1 MYIREMQNRTYAKW
15 SLFYCFEFSEIHS
28 SIFSAVML
36 YYIIIIFV
44 GIERDEVRQARLDPG
59 SLEVLSFTS
68 SVSAN
73 WLSIVLLQAQSWKV
87 NLLVIKLLSIIPHPP
102 YPIPESISIT
112 AHIIKKGSR
121 YVSTNMNVILQ
132 SKMFILTTSVWF
144 VCALSCLSYLIPL
157 MTYLKIIV
165 WNMFSWS
172 PDSRHIVW
180 RHGFSNMHFP
190 HQHVSNTAIAWI
202 IETKYE
208 DGKFINLYLPR
219 SWPIAP

>member
-1 MYIREMQNRTYAKW
+1 MKPFLLFWIFWNSFFYFQCSDALLYNHYLCGNRKGW
-15 SLFYCFEFSEIHS
+15 SKT
-28 SIFSAVML
+28 
-36 YYIIIIFV
+36 
-44 GIERDEVRQARLDPG
+44 GQARPRIIRGPFIYIFCISKLAVNCAVTSPV
-59 SLEVLSFTS
+59 LESESSCNQTAINNTS
-68 SVSAN
+68 SS
-73 WLSIVLLQAQSWKV
+73 L
-87 NLLVIKLLSIIPHPP
+87 P
-102 YPIPESISIT
+102 YPWIHLHNGPHSIMNRIT
-112 AHIIKKGSR
+112 IIKKGSR